1 MADNNFEPQRVKWDF
16 MNSFDLGTVRDELE
30 DSATPLPRVDDLDH
44 GPDP

>member
-1 MADNNFEPQRVKWDF
+1 MVDNTFEPQRVEWDS

-30 DSATPLPRVDDLDH
+30 DSAAALPCVDDLDH